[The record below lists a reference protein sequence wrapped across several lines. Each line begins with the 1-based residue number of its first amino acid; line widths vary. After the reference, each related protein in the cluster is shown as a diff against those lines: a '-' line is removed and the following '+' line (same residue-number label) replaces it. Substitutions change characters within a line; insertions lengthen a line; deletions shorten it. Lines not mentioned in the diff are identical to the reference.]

1 MPQLLSSISE
11 FYLEAVGKLPG
22 ECVNVDM
29 LLLRIPD
36 LRPPPPPTPT
46 PATSPRVSL
55 GTSSLPGPFTLH
67 RQLGA
72 GINGTVLV
80 LCHALVHARVLQAQL
95 GEPQVPGQHFYPGL
109 CRNARPGQG
118 RGIRTPGVPAWA
130 LTAGRS
136 GEGAAWTKPP
146 CAVLSRASWI
156 PGCRGSPARTHVGT
170 WKPGG

>member
-36 LRPPPPPTPT
+36 PGYPPPP
-46 PATSPRVSL
+46 PRVSL

-72 GINGTVLV
+72 GIDGTVLV
-80 LCHALVHARVLQAQL
+80 LRHALVHARVLQAQL

-118 RGIRTPGVPAWA
+118 RGIRTPAVPAWVLTGGSVERA
-130 LTAGRS
+130 LPGQSPHVRS
-136 GEGAAWTKPP
+136 SPSPGSQAAEVPQPSRTWAHGSQGAEGPT
-146 CAVLSRASWI
+146 
-156 PGCRGSPARTHVGT
+156 
-170 WKPGG
+170 